1 MKCAH
6 MHYVVC
12 TGFDIKLQV
21 FYPLIPFR
29 SSAQNLIKQSIFIF
43 KLWVNQFIKNS
54 SSHGPLRSTKNEQ
67 RIQNTKSMD
76 YNHFEN
82 KIETIIK
89 INEIVNK
96 AFNTKISLQLKQP
109 LYADVKCIIK

>member
-1 MKCAH
+1 

-21 FYPLIPFR
+21 FYPLIQFR

-43 KLWVNQFIKNS
+43 KLWVNKFIKNS
-54 SSHGPLRSTKNEQ
+54 SSHGSLRSTKNEQ

>member
-1 MKCAH
+1 
-6 MHYVVC
+6 
-12 TGFDIKLQV
+12 
-21 FYPLIPFR
+21 
-29 SSAQNLIKQSIFIF
+29 
-43 KLWVNQFIKNS
+43 
-54 SSHGPLRSTKNEQ
+54 
-67 RIQNTKSMD
+67 MD

-109 LYADVKCIIK
+109 LYANVKCIIK